1 MIYWLCVVM
10 QFNAIAKCRKTM
22 ARIKSVL
29 NERRL
34 AYEGA
39 TKLIEGQCEK
49 EEDAAVLQYQRQQH
63 EEEQK
68 HILSRR
74 ELSKRRREALL
85 KSQQASAKETKNA
98 SSEDAYART
107 EHTETA
113 PTADGQVQTVVLE
126 EAQSK
131 PDVVQTQSDE
141 TVPQSSGPPMARIK
155 ASKGAKTAE
164 QPEKKA
170 EVPRKTPTNPA
181 EAAADALFGG
191 GRRR

>member
-1 MIYWLCVVM
+1 MP
-10 QFNAIAKCRKTM
+10 FNAIAKCRKTM

-39 TKLIEGQCEK
+39 TKLIERQCEK
-49 EEDAAVLQYQRQQH
+49 EEDAVVLQYQRQQH
-63 EEEQK
+63 EEEKK

-85 KSQQASAKETKNA
+85 KSQQAKAKEAESTPSK
-98 SSEDAYART
+98 DVYART
-107 EHTETA
+107 KDTKTV
-113 PTADGQVQTVVLE
+113 PTADGQVQAVVLE
-126 EAQSK
+126 EAQSEPK
-131 PDVVQTQSDE
+131 VMQARSDE
-141 TVPQSSGPPMARIK
+141 TVPQPSRPAEGPMARIK
-155 ASKGAKTAE
+155 ASKDAKTAE
-164 QPEKKA
+164 KKAEKKA

-191 GRRR
+191 GKRR